1 MSSLGHGVA
10 PHVRSEVPVAPE
22 STEDYQ
28 VTLIERALI
37 EKYAGRVSTAAIH
50 DEVTSV
56 ALGLQGARIRTYVP
70 VLIKREAED
79 RVRPLTA

>member
-1 MSSLGHGVA
+1 MASFGHGVA
-10 PHVRSEVPVAPE
+10 PHVRSEVPVALE

-79 RVRPLTA
+79 RVRPLAA

>member
-1 MSSLGHGVA
+1 
-10 PHVRSEVPVAPE
+10 VAPE

-37 EKYAGRVSTAAIH
+37 AKYAGRVSTAAIH

-56 ALGLQGARIRTYVP
+56 AMELQGARIRTYVP

-79 RVRPLTA
+79 RVRPLAA